1 MKQTLANILE
11 TVCQNPQSYEEM
23 KDKMK
28 IYARP
33 ENCSKLVVKKCNKDI
48 WQAHLTSRD
57 RTKELRFQKIQTAL
71 LKGTIAITQ
80 VTSDLVKLKN
90 NRDLSSKDNRKSII
104 SVIKTCTKAMTFLG
118 HANQEADSIRRT
130 NIAMSLPNEL
140 YPLAKQVP
148 IPSEWLFGDDINASI
163 NNIKAQQ
170 KALKVDKTYFKP
182 ERTYFSIQNS
192 KN

>member
-1 MKQTLANILE
+1 
-11 TVCQNPQSYEEM
+11 
-23 KDKMK
+23 
-28 IYARP
+28 
-33 ENCSKLVVKKCNKDI
+33 
-48 WQAHLTSRD
+48 
-57 RTKELRFQKIQTAL
+57 
-71 LKGTIAITQ
+71 
-80 VTSDLVKLKN
+80 
-90 NRDLSSKDNRKSII
+90 
-104 SVIKTCTKAMTFLG
+104 MTFLG

-130 NIAMSLPNEL
+130 NITMSLPNEL

-148 IPSEWLFGDDINASI
+148 IPLEWLFGDDINASI

>member
-1 MKQTLANILE
+1 
-11 TVCQNPQSYEEM
+11 
-23 KDKMK
+23 
-28 IYARP
+28 
-33 ENCSKLVVKKCNKDI
+33 
-48 WQAHLTSRD
+48 
-57 RTKELRFQKIQTAL
+57 
-71 LKGTIAITQ
+71 
-80 VTSDLVKLKN
+80 
-90 NRDLSSKDNRKSII
+90 
-104 SVIKTCTKAMTFLG
+104 MTFLG